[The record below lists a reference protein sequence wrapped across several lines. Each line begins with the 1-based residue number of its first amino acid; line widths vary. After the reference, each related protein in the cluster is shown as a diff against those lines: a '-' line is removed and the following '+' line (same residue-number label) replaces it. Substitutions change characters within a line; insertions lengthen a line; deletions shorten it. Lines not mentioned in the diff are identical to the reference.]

1 MSAFNFP
8 PPRLPTVLRLWDLV
22 GLAGNVRRIAAFA
35 GLAVNRFA
43 GIAFIEAKMLRLFG
57 SGIRALDRD
66 GVECGGKQFLIRH
79 IGAFD
84 GDGQRHA
91 AAIDQRRAFDAELAA
106 IASTHSWK

>member
-8 PPRLPTVLRLWDLV
+8 PPRLPTVLRLWNLV

-57 SGIRALDRD
+57 SGIGALDHRS
-66 GVECGGKQFLIRH
+66 CPF
-79 IGAFD
+79 FD
-84 GDGQRHA
+84 SSAESGHTAPRLQR
-91 AAIDQRRAFDAELAA
+91 
-106 IASTHSWK
+106 